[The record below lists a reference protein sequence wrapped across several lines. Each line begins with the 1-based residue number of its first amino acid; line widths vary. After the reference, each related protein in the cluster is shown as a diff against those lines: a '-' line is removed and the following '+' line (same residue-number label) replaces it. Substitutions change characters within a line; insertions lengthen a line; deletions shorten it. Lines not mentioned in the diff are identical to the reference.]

1 MGREK
6 IIHPFFLKDMYNT
19 NISSRIKLNK
29 NETEQ
34 SEQNGGVGTS
44 GQDIQG
50 ELRKQETEQGK
61 DINDLPEKQGR
72 QYEGRGD
79 RAGNG
84 MAGEPEISK
93 TGIKLAANFGRQY

>member
-1 MGREK
+1 MN
-6 IIHPFFLKDMYNT
+6 NT
-19 NISSRIKLNK
+19 NISSRIKLNE

-34 SEQNGGVGTS
+34 SEQNGGVSTS

-50 ELRKQETEQGK
+50 KLRKQETGQRK

>member
-6 IIHPFFLKDMYNT
+6 IIYPFFFKDLNNT
-19 NISSRIKLNK
+19 NISSRVKLNE

-50 ELRKQETEQGK
+50 ELRKQETEQRK
-61 DINDLPEKQGR
+61 DINDLSEK
-72 QYEGRGD
+72 
-79 RAGNG
+79 
-84 MAGEPEISK
+84 
-93 TGIKLAANFGRQY
+93 

>member
-34 SEQNGGVGTS
+34 SEQNGGVSTS
-44 GQDIQG
+44 GQDIQR
-50 ELRKQETEQGK
+50 ELRKQETEQRK
-61 DINDLPEKQGR
+61 DINDLSEKQGR
-72 QYEGRGD
+72 QYKGRGY
-79 RAGNG
+79 REGNG
-84 MAGEPEISK
+84 MAGESEISK
-93 TGIKLAANFGRQY
+93 TA